1 MNEPPEIRSA
11 VPTFTKILLA
21 HPFTIGKG
29 TIVDV
34 TLASVS
40 VTAGDGTREEE
51 GTGEVFL
58 TRACSAIE
66 GFSGNPLVAYW
77 SLFPEALRQARSLN
91 PVAPNPT
98 LAVANA

>member
-40 VTAGDGTREEE
+40 VTAGDGTREEA

-58 TRACSAIE
+58 SPIWSDPRGLPLAHKEQEMSAGI
-66 GFSGNPLVAYW
+66 PLA
-77 SLFPEALRQARSLN
+77 
-91 PVAPNPT
+91 
-98 LAVANA
+98 